1 MLIDKASKVNRIERT
16 TTVSSTI
23 QKQELRDTNVIT
35 NVNPKLTS
43 TKSIEDKLHKNIKG
57 FQVLIS
63 NGELRKRILI
73 TNFTWMT
80 ASLTYYAL
88 GKQKDQAL
96 STIKF
101 EKLSFS
107 KVLIAFFFYQVI
119 ILVLF
124 FFFLFGNWSTI
135 RVIRFSVKREQFLN
149 KSLHLRAR
157 NGSNRNTGLLDT
169 NSYSNDSRTTPW
181 KWDFIHRCGAMFIVH
196 SSHTDQRNGCDYGDI
211 FDRKVYRL
219 SRLWHSYFI
228 QLRTFSHGKCTF
240 ILLHHGIHFI
250 FPLI

>member
-107 KVLIAFFFYQVI
+107 KVLIAFFFLSSNCI
-119 ILVLF
+119 RSIF
-124 FFFLFGNWSTI
+124 FFPFWKLI
-135 RVIRFSVKREQFLN
+135 CVIRFSVKREQFLN

-181 KWDFIHRCGAMFIVH
+181 K
-196 SSHTDQRNGCDYGDI
+196 
-211 FDRKVYRL
+211 
-219 SRLWHSYFI
+219 
-228 QLRTFSHGKCTF
+228 
-240 ILLHHGIHFI
+240 
-250 FPLI
+250 

>member
-1 MLIDKASKVNRIERT
+1 MLIDKASKVVNRIERT

-124 FFFLFGNWSTI
+124 FFFLFGN
-135 RVIRFSVKREQFLN
+135 
-149 KSLHLRAR
+149 
-157 NGSNRNTGLLDT
+157 
-169 NSYSNDSRTTPW
+169 
-181 KWDFIHRCGAMFIVH
+181 
-196 SSHTDQRNGCDYGDI
+196 
-211 FDRKVYRL
+211 
-219 SRLWHSYFI
+219 
-228 QLRTFSHGKCTF
+228 
-240 ILLHHGIHFI
+240 
-250 FPLI
+250 

>member
-1 MLIDKASKVNRIERT
+1 MPESPRWLIAHNRRKEAKMLIDKASKVNRIERT

-107 KVLIAFFFYQVI
+107 KVLIAFFFLSSNCI
-119 ILVLF
+119 RSIF
-124 FFFLFGNWSTI
+124 FSPFWKLINDI
-135 RVIRFSVKREQFLN
+135 C
-149 KSLHLRAR
+149 
-157 NGSNRNTGLLDT
+157 
-169 NSYSNDSRTTPW
+169 YS
-181 KWDFIHRCGAMFIVH
+181 FQH
-196 SSHTDQRNGCDYGDI
+196 
-211 FDRKVYRL
+211 
-219 SRLWHSYFI
+219 
-228 QLRTFSHGKCTF
+228 
-240 ILLHHGIHFI
+240 
-250 FPLI
+250 

>member
-119 ILVLF
+119 VLVLF
-124 FFFLFGNWSTI
+124 FFFPFWKLI
-135 RVIRFSVKREQFLN
+135 CVIRFSVKREQFLN

-181 KWDFIHRCGAMFIVH
+181 K
-196 SSHTDQRNGCDYGDI
+196 
-211 FDRKVYRL
+211 
-219 SRLWHSYFI
+219 
-228 QLRTFSHGKCTF
+228 
-240 ILLHHGIHFI
+240 
-250 FPLI
+250 